1 MSLGR
6 RQPGPIRK
14 SSNSRT
20 VFRAVAERPMS
31 MLSTSP
37 AIGDASRMRAIR
49 SSDPAVIHSASEG
62 VCYLYVLPC
71 AYEDLLKLGF
81 SRGPLG
87 RIQALQA
94 RFFEF
99 FDLDLAFLVE
109 TETVGDA
116 RKLELDLR
124 HRLSDY
130 NAPAPLTANAQ
141 AGGHSE
147 WYRGAYRAL
156 AEEAVRLQA
165 VGHTVHRPLREWLG
179 RQLAAQGDDLYDRS
193 AALMSQLQGDVS
205 LLDQPGLRTLRRK
218 LLDSLDAHAAL
229 GVELEPRLPEAL
241 LAWYRASSSRN

>member
-1 MSLGR
+1 
-6 RQPGPIRK
+6 
-14 SSNSRT
+14 
-20 VFRAVAERPMS
+20 
-31 MLSTSP
+31 
-37 AIGDASRMRAIR
+37 MRVIR
-49 SSDPAVIHSASEG
+49 SSDPDVVRSASEG
-62 VCYLYVLPC
+62 LCYLYVLPC

-87 RIQALQA
+87 RIQALQS

-109 TETVGDA
+109 TETVRDA

-130 NAPAPLTANAQ
+130 NAPAPLTVNAQ

-147 WYRGAYRAL
+147 WYRGAYAML

-165 VGHTVHRPLREWLG
+165 VGHSVHRPLRAWLG
-179 RQLAAQGDDLYDRS
+179 RQLAAQGDSLYDRS
-193 AALMSQLQGDVS
+193 AALMTQLQGDVS
-205 LLDQPGLRTLRRK
+205 LLDQPGLRALRRK

-241 LAWYRASSSRN
+241 MVWYRANGSRD

>member
-1 MSLGR
+1 
-6 RQPGPIRK
+6 
-14 SSNSRT
+14 
-20 VFRAVAERPMS
+20 
-31 MLSTSP
+31 
-37 AIGDASRMRAIR
+37 MRAIR
-49 SSDPAVIHSASEG
+49 SSDPAVIRSASEG

-99 FDLDLAFLVE
+99 FDLDQAFLVE
-109 TETVGDA
+109 TETVRDA
-116 RKLELDLR
+116 RKLELDLH
-124 HRLSDY
+124 HRLIDH
-130 NAPAPLTANAQ
+130 NAPAPLTVNVR

-156 AEEAVRLQA
+156 TEEASRLQA
-165 VGHTVHRPLREWLG
+165 TGHSVHRPLRAWL
-179 RQLAAQGDDLYDRS
+179 RRELAAQGDSLCDRS
-193 AALMSQLQGDVS
+193 AALMAQLQGDVS
-205 LLDQPGLRTLRRK
+205 LLDQPELQALRRK

-241 LAWYRASSSRN
+241 LDWYRATGSRG